1 MAWNEPGGSG
11 NKDPWNNNGR
21 GGGDGP
27 PDLDEVVKKM
37 QQKLSGLFGG
47 GSGSGS
53 SSSSTGGSGGLGV
66 IFVVLIL
73 IAAWALSGL
82 YTIEEGKR
90 GVVLQFGKYTETT
103 LPGFHWFP
111 RFIQSYEEVDISLI
125 RDAHFGYTGTSGRG
139 SNVDREAIMLTQD
152 ENIVNIHL
160 AVQYKVKS
168 ASDFLF
174 KVSNPVATLRQATEA
189 AIREIV
195 GKNKMDFILTEGRS
209 EVALEAK
216 GLIQRILDRYET
228 GLEITSVNIQK
239 AQPPEQVQAAFEDA
253 VKAREDNERLKNE
266 AEAYA
271 NDILP
276 KANGAA
282 ARQLAEATAYKESV
296 IAEARGQTAR
306 FLSILTQYKAAP
318 EVTKKRMYL
327 DTLESVFSNSSKVLV
342 DVKNGNNLLYLPLDK
357 IINSSSINDDHLM
370 SAAPAMARDSSSGER
385 QSRSL
390 PDSSTRDD
398 SRRGR

>member
-37 QQKLSGLFGG
+37 QQKLGGLFGG
-47 GSGSGS
+47 GSGGS
-53 SSSSTGGSGGLGV
+53 SSTSNGGGLGLVFLV
-66 IFVVLIL
+66 IIML
-73 IAAWALSGL
+73 AAWGLSGF
-82 YTIEEGKR
+82 YIIEEGKR

-103 LPGFHWFP
+103 LPGLHWFP

-125 RDAHFGYTGTSGRG
+125 RDAHFGYTDTSGRG

-174 KVSNPVATLRQATEA
+174 KVANPLTTLRQATEA

-195 GKNKMDFILTEGRS
+195 GKSKMDFILTEGRS
-209 EVALEAK
+209 EIALEAK
-216 GLIQRILDRYET
+216 GLIQKILDRYET

-253 VKAREDNERLKNE
+253 VKAREDNVRLKNE

-306 FLSILTQYKAAP
+306 FLSVLAQYKSAP

-327 DTLESVFSNSSKVLV
+327 DALESVYSNSSKVMV

-357 IINSSSINDDHLM
+357 ITGANSNSD
-370 SAAPAMARDSSSGER
+370 SAALIPPPPPRLAQDDNSR
-385 QSRSL
+385 QSRSQTER
-390 PDSSTRDD
+390 SVRDD
-398 SRRGR
+398 TRRGR

>member
-11 NKDPWNNNGR
+11 NKDPWNNR

-37 QQKLSGLFGG
+37 QQKLGGLFGG
-47 GSGSGS
+47 GSGGGS
-53 SSSSTGGSGGLGV
+53 SSSGGGGGLGLV
-66 IFVVLIL
+66 LVVFILIL
-73 IAAWALSGL
+73 AWGLSGF
-82 YTIEEGKR
+82 YIVEEGKR

-103 LPGFHWFP
+103 LPGLHWFP

-174 KVSNPVATLRQATEA
+174 KVNNPVSTLRQATEA

-195 GKNKMDFILTEGRS
+195 GKSKMDFVLTEGRS
-209 EVALEAK
+209 EIALEAK
-216 GLIQRILDRYET
+216 GLIQKILDRYET

-253 VKAREDNERLKNE
+253 VKAREDNVRLKNE

-306 FLSILTQYKAAP
+306 FLSVLEQYKAAP
-318 EVTKKRMYL
+318 VVTKKRMYIEA
-327 DTLESVFSNSSKVLV
+327 LESVFSKSSKIVV

-357 IINSSSINDDHLM
+357 LANSNAATSEDTIIPPPP
-370 SAAPAMARDSSSGER
+370 SALVQDNGR
-385 QSRSL
+385 QSRSQSQRS
-390 PDSSTRDD
+390 DREDI
-398 SRRGR
+398 RRGR

>member
-21 GGGDGP
+21 GGDGP

-37 QQKLSGLFGG
+37 QQKLGGLFGG
-47 GSGSGS
+47 GSGGG
-53 SSSSTGGSGGLGV
+53 SSSSTGGGGLGL
-66 IFVVLIL
+66 IFLVFILIL
-73 IAAWALSGL
+73 AWGLSGF
-82 YTIEEGKR
+82 YIVEEGKR

-103 LPGFHWFP
+103 LPGLHWFP

-125 RDAHFGYTGTSGRG
+125 REAHFGYTGTSARG
-139 SNVDREAIMLTQD
+139 GNVDRESIMLTQD

-174 KVSNPVATLRQATEA
+174 KVSNPVSTLRQATEA

-195 GKNKMDFILTEGRS
+195 GKSKMDFVLTEGRS
-209 EVALEAK
+209 EIALEAK
-216 GLIQRILDRYET
+216 SLIQKILDRYET

-253 VKAREDNERLKNE
+253 VKAREDNVRLKNE

-296 IAEARGQTAR
+296 IAEARGETAR
-306 FLSILTQYKAAP
+306 FLSVLEQYKAAP
-318 EVTKKRMYL
+318 EVTKKRMYIEA
-327 DTLESVFSNSSKVLV
+327 LETVFANSSKVMV
-342 DVKNGNNLLYLPLDK
+342 DVKNGNNILYLPLDK
-357 IINSSSINDDHLM
+357 IINGNSMNDPNLGI
-370 SAAPAMARDSSSGER
+370 PPTN
-385 QSRSL
+385 QV
-390 PDSSTRDD
+390 RDD
-398 SRRGR
+398 SSRPSRSAPDRAVRDDTRRGR